1 MANLKE
7 VRDRIQSVNNTQQ
20 ITKAMKMVAASKLRR
35 AQDAITRMRPYAN
48 KMDVI
53 LRNILSNLD
62 GDVNTT
68 FGVVRPVDRA
78 CLVIITSN
86 RGLAGAFNTNIC
98 KAAVSVLEGEYQ
110 PMLASGK
117 VTVICIG
124 KKGHEFLRRRYP
136 TVRYNTDY
144 INLFDDLTFENTAKV
159 SNLLMD
165 AFTFGTYDKVMVAYS
180 RFKNAAMQFA
190 EAEQFLPVVQIASEE
205 SADSNMRADYIFE
218 PGKEELLEYL
228 VPSIL
233 KNTFHK
239 FNLDTHA
246 AEHGARMTAMDKAT
260 ENAQDLLKELKLD
273 YNKARQE
280 AITTQILEIVGGAAA
295 LENG

>member
-1 MANLKE
+1 K
-7 VRDRIQSVNNTQQ
+7 
-20 ITKAMKMVAASKLRR
+20 
-35 AQDAITRMRPYAN
+35 P
-48 KMDVI
+48 
-53 LRNILSNLD
+53 
-62 GDVNTT
+62 
-68 FGVVRPVDRA
+68 
-78 CLVIITSN
+78 LV
-86 RGLAGAFNTNIC
+86 
-98 KAAVSVLEGEYQ
+98 E
-110 PMLASGK
+110 SGK
-117 VTVICIG
+117 VTVVCIG
-124 KKGHEFLRRRYP
+124 KKGYEFLKRRYT

-144 INLFDDLTFENTAKV
+144 LNIFDDLTFENTSKV

-165 AFTFGTYDKVMVAYS
+165 AFTFGTYDKVVVAYS

-190 EAEQFLPVVQIASEE
+190 EAEQFLPVVQVKSEDD
-205 SADSNMRADYIFE
+205 ANSNMRADYIFE
-218 PGKEELLEYL
+218 PDKEELLEYL

-260 ENAQDLLKELKLD
+260 DNANELLKELKLD

>member
-7 VRDRIQSVNNTQQ
+7 VRDRIQSVNNMQQ
-20 ITKAMKMVAASKLRR
+20 LTKAMKMVAASKLRR
-35 AQDAITRMRPYAN
+35 AQDAITKMRPYAN
-48 KMDVI
+48 KMDQI

-62 GDVNTT
+62 GDASTT

-78 CLVIITSN
+78 CLVIVTSN
-86 RGLAGAFNTNIC
+86 RGLAGAFNSNIC
-98 KAAVSVLEGEYQ
+98 KEAAAVLEGEYQ
-110 PMLASGK
+110 PLVASGK

-124 KKGHEFLRRRYP
+124 KKGYEFLRRRYP
-136 TVRYNTDY
+136 TLRYNTDY
-144 INLFDDLTFENTAKV
+144 INLFDDLVFENTSKV
-159 SNLLMD
+159 ANLLMD
-165 AFTFGTYDKVMVAYS
+165 AFTFGTYDKVIVAYS
-180 RFKNAAMQFA
+180 RFKNAGMQFA
-190 EAEQFLPVVQIASEE
+190 EAEQFLPVVQMESEVTE
-205 SADSNMRADYIFE
+205 SNIRADYIFE
-218 PGKEELLEYL
+218 PDKEELLEYL

-260 ENAQDLLKELKLD
+260 ENAQDLLKELKLA

>member
-35 AQDAITRMRPYAN
+35 AQDAIVTMRPYAN
-48 KMDVI
+48 KLDQI
-53 LRNILSNLD
+53 LRNILANLD
-62 GDVNTT
+62 GEGSTS
-68 FGVVRPVDRA
+68 FGVERPVERA
-78 CLVIITSN
+78 CLVVITSN
-86 RGLAGAFNTNIC
+86 RGLAGAFNTNIG
-98 KAAVSVLEGEYQ
+98 KAAKELIDGEFQ
-110 PMLASGK
+110 ELAENGK
-117 VTVICIG
+117 LTVICIG
-124 KKGHEFLRRRYP
+124 KKGYDYLRRRYSNLKF
-136 TVRYNTDY
+136 NTNY
-144 INLFDDLTFENTAKV
+144 IDLFDDLTFENTQKV
-159 SNLLMD
+159 AEYLMD
-165 AFTFGTYDKVMVAYS
+165 AFEYGTYDKVVVAYS

-190 EAEQFLPVVQIASEE
+190 EAVQFLPVAKLEAEGEDNQL
-205 SADSNMRADYIFE
+205 RADYIFE
-218 PGKEELLEYL
+218 PDQNELLEYL

-239 FNLDTHA
+239 FNLDTNA

-260 ENAQDLLKELKLD
+260 ENAQELLKELKLD

-280 AITTQILEIVGGAAA
+280 AITTQILEIVSGAAA

>member
-35 AQDAITRMRPYAN
+35 AQDAIVSLRPYAN
-48 KMDVI
+48 KLDQI
-53 LRNILSNLD
+53 LRNILANLE
-62 GDVNTT
+62 GDANTS
-68 FGVVRPVDRA
+68 FGIERPVERA
-78 CLVIITSN
+78 CLVVITSN
-86 RGLAGAFNTNIC
+86 RGLAGAFNTNIG
-98 KAAVSVLEGEYQ
+98 KAAKSVIEGEFKE
-110 PMLASGK
+110 LAENGK
-117 VTVICIG
+117 LDVICIG
-124 KKGHEFLRRRYP
+124 KKGYDYLRRRYP
-136 TVRYNTDY
+136 NLKFNTSFID
-144 INLFDDLTFENTAKV
+144 LFDDLTFERTQEVAEYV
-159 SNLLMD
+159 MD
-165 AFTFGTYDKVMVAYS
+165 AFEYGTFDKVVVAYS

-190 EAEQFLPVVQIASEE
+190 DAVQFLPVAKLE
-205 SADSNMRADYIFE
+205 ADGDDNQLRADYIFE
-218 PGKEELLEYL
+218 PDQQELLEYL

-260 ENAQDLLKELKLD
+260 DNAQELLKELKLD

-280 AITTQILEIVGGAAA
+280 AITTQILEIVSGAAA